1 MSDCNFD
8 QEKLQKAAL
17 LFGYWYPSTMLSTK
31 TEKEFMAPNV
41 RLSWPTMAG
50 QMNPLKRSR
59 EMRFGLDYP
68 MICTNEEFRNSS
80 LSFELKLSQ

>member
-1 MSDCNFD
+1 
-8 QEKLQKAAL
+8 
-17 LFGYWYPSTMLSTK
+17 
-31 TEKEFMAPNV
+31 
-41 RLSWPTMAG
+41 MAG